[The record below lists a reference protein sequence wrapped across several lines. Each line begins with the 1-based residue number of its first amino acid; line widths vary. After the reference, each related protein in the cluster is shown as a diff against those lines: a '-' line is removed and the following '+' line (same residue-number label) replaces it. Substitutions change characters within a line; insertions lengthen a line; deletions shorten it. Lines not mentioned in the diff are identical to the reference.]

1 MRVPEYMQREVPM
14 KLSPGA
20 IAPDRAHSSDAGA
33 DLRALE
39 DHVIDPGFLKLIDT
53 GVALKIPVGCV
64 GLVYA
69 RSSMGKIRVT
79 LANGTGV
86 IDSDYRGNIKV
97 MLVNEGNDPFIITK
111 AETKIAQLV
120 IVPIILANFVTL
132 DSKWDDTVRGTGG
145 FGSTGQ

>member
-1 MRVPEYMQREVPM
+1 MQREVPM

-20 IAPDRAHSSDAGA
+20 IVPERAHPSDAGA

-97 MLVNEGNDPFIITK
+97 MLVNEGNDPFVITK